1 MSSRVNTIAKNT
13 LFLYIRT
20 FATML
25 ITIYASRVL
34 LDKLGV
40 DNFGIYNLVGGV
52 ILIFGSLRGVFSQSV
67 QRFLNF
73 EKGKGDNEKVNTIFN
88 ISLLVHIALAV
99 VFILIVAVF
108 GHYLIVNKLVLPEGK
123 IDIAL
128 IVFYTSLLSSV
139 VSIIT
144 IPYDS
149 AIIANEKFDFYA
161 WMSILESISK
171 CLIIYLINLSQYDSL
186 IVYSILLMCVI
197 ILFRFFH
204 IIYSFKFDEC
214 KLKLCWNKQVFI
226 DLASFSGWNFLG
238 NTAFSLTNEGINI
251 VINTFA
257 GVGVN
262 AARGIAYQVK
272 SAVQQLSANL
282 VIAVRPF
289 ITESAANQSLETMFR
304 YTIKVSRLSFLVILL
319 TSMPII
325 VFAKEILNIWLVE
338 TPDYAVIFVQLVMIH
353 LVMRSPQ
360 SAIDL
365 LFSSIGK
372 MKWYQIVQ
380 SITLFL
386 SLPLSYILLKVGLP
400 VYWSFISMIIVEAL
414 TLFAIVFCAKIEI
427 KFDVKYYWSGFL
439 SMMLIAIFIFAGLGF
454 IISHFFVP
462 NNIWT
467 FILYFILTIT
477 IEAIVTYFILLTK
490 QEKDL
495 LKSLVTRVLKF

>member
-1 MSSRVNTIAKNT
+1 
-13 LFLYIRT
+13 
-20 FATML
+20 ML
-25 ITIYASRVL
+25 IAIYASRVL

-52 ILIFGSLRGVFSQSV
+52 ILMFGSLRGVFSQSV

-88 ISLLVHIALAV
+88 ISLLVHIILAL
-99 VFILIVAVF
+99 VFILIVAIF
-108 GHYLIVNKLVLPEGK
+108 GHYFIVNKLVLPEGK
-123 IDIAL
+123 VGIAL
-128 IVFYTSLLSSV
+128 IVFYTSLLSLV

-149 AIIANEKFDFYA
+149 VIIANEKFDFYA
-161 WMSILESISK
+161 WVSILESISK
-171 CLIIYLINLSQYDSL
+171 LLIIYIINMTQYDSL
-186 IVYSILLMCVI
+186 IVYSVLLMCVI
-197 ILFRFFH
+197 ILFRIFN
-204 IIYSFKFDEC
+204 IIYSFRFEEC
-214 KLKLCWNKQVFI
+214 KLKPCWNKQVFI

-251 VINTFA
+251 VINMFA

-282 VIAVRPF
+282 VIAAKPYV
-289 ITESAANQSLETMFR
+289 TESAANQSLETMFR
-304 YTIKVSRLSFLVILL
+304 YTIKVSRLSFIAMIL
-319 TSMPII
+319 TSLPII
-325 VFAKEILNIWLVE
+325 VFAKDILNIWLVE
-338 TPDYAVIFVQLVMIH
+338 TPDYTVLFVQLVMIN

-360 SAIDL
+360 AAIDL

-386 SLPLSYILLKVGLP
+386 SLPLSYILLRVGLP
-400 VYWSFISMIIVEAL
+400 VYWAFISMIVVEVL
-414 TLFAIVFCAKIEI
+414 TLFAIVSCAKIEI
-427 KFDVKYYWSGFL
+427 KFDIKYYWSGFL
-439 SMMLIAIFIFAGLGF
+439 RMMLVAILLFTGIGF
-454 IISHFFVP
+454 IIYHFLIP
-462 NNIWT
+462 NNLGT
-467 FILYFILTIT
+467 FILYFVSTIT

-490 QEKDL
+490 QERDL
-495 LKSLVTRVLKF
+495 IKSLFTRILK